1 MIGTEAREARLW
13 ICTRKWIGNGSI
25 ADIVAVWS
33 RDTSDATVKGFLI
46 EKGTPGYTFEGTE
59 MMSPSSSPATS
70 PARRVQ
76 LTGSSSAVRPDSLQ
90 EETMRTPAE
99 SLSGRSVRDKV
110 VTAAEAVRL
119 IRDGDSVVVEGFVGQ
134 CFAEELT
141 LALEQRFLLTGTPRD
156 LGLVFTTAPGDRR
169 GRGLDRLCHEGLL
182 KRVVGGHWGLSPA
195 LGKMAVSNKIEAHNL
210 PQGVI
215 SQLFRDTAAG
225 KPGLLTRVGLG
236 TFVDPRQGGGKV
248 NERTTE
254 DRVELITVGGA
265 EYLFYKALPLDV
277 AFLRGTTADP
287 EGNITMEREALT
299 MESLAVAT
307 AVHNAGGLVIV
318 QVERVAESGSLSPR
332 EVKIPGILVGCVVVS
347 EPEHH
352 WQTFGTPYS
361 AAMSGELRRVRNP
374 VPPLE
379 LTERKVI
386 ARRAAMEL
394 RPDSVVNLGI
404 GIPEG
409 IANVAAEEHILDYL
423 TLTAEPGAMG
433 GMPAAG
439 LDFGSAV
446 NAQAIL
452 DQPSQFDFYDGGG
465 LDAAFL
471 GMAQADRL
479 GNVNVSRFGPRLAG
493 SGGFINISQNA
504 KRLVFTGTFVAPSRC
519 RVQDGRLVI
528 ADGDV
533 MLKFLADV
541 EQRTFSGEYAAA
553 AGQPVLYVTERCV
566 FQLTPDG
573 LELIEIAPG
582 VDPER
587 DVLTHIGFEPI
598 IRGEP
603 KLMDARIFAAGPMGL
618 KDDLMT
624 VPLDARFAYDAT
636 RNMFFLNMEGMSL
649 VTGDEVQAI
658 GTEVGKRLAA
668 IGKKVQMVINYD
680 NFYLDPA
687 LADDYKAVVRS
698 LAERYYA
705 SVTRYTTSSFMRLK
719 LSEQLS
725 DRGVAPH
732 IYESRQEAM
741 DWLRK

>member
-1 MIGTEAREARLW
+1 MHI
-13 ICTRKWIGNGSI
+13 
-25 ADIVAVWS
+25 
-33 RDTSDATVKGFLI
+33 
-46 EKGTPGYTFEGTE
+46 
-59 MMSPSSSPATS
+59 
-70 PARRVQ
+70 
-76 LTGSSSAVRPDSLQ
+76 
-90 EETMRTPAE
+90 PAE
-99 SLSGRSVRDKV
+99 SLSGRSLRDKV
-110 VTAAEAVRL
+110 VTADEAVRL

-141 LALEQRFLLTGTPRD
+141 LALEQRFLQTGSPRG
-156 LGLVFTTAPGDRR
+156 LGLVFAVAPGDRQ

-182 KRVVGGHWGLSPA
+182 KRAVGGHWGLSPE
-195 LGKMAVSNKIEAHNL
+195 LGKMAVANKIEAHNL

-225 KPGLLTRVGLG
+225 KPGLVTRVGLG
-236 TFVDPRQGGGKV
+236 TFVNPRHGGGKI

-254 DRVELITVGGA
+254 DRVELITLDGA

-277 AFLRGTTADP
+277 ACLRGTTADP

-299 MESLAVAT
+299 MEALAVAT
-307 AVHNAGGLVIV
+307 AVHNASGLVIV

-332 EVKIPGILVGCVVVS
+332 EVKIPGILVNCVVVS
-347 EPEHH
+347 QPEHH

-361 AAMSGELRRVRNP
+361 AALSGELRRVRSS
-374 VPPLE
+374 VPPLK

-423 TLTAEPGAMG
+423 TLTAEPGAIG
-433 GMPAAG
+433 GMPTGG

-479 GNVNVSRFGPRLAG
+479 GNVNVSRFGPKLAG

-504 KRLVFTGTFVAPSRC
+504 RRLVFVGTFVVPSRC
-519 RVQDGRLVI
+519 TVQGSRLVVG
-528 ADGDV
+528 DGSV
-533 MLKFLADV
+533 TPKFLADV

-553 AGQPVLYVTERCV
+553 GGQPVLYVTERCV

-582 VDPER
+582 MDLEK
-587 DVLTHIGFEPI
+587 DVLAHIGFEPI
-598 IRGEP
+598 ICGEP
-603 KLMDARIFAAGPMGL
+603 KLMDARIFAAEPMGL
-618 KDDLMT
+618 KDDLLT
-624 VPLDARFAYDAT
+624 VPLDARFAYDAE
-636 RNMFFLNMEGMSL
+636 RNMFFLNMEGLSL
-649 VTGDEVQAI
+649 VSRDKVEAI
-658 GTEVGKRLAA
+658 GIEVGERLAA
-668 IGKKVQMVINYD
+668 IGKKVQMVVNYD
-680 NFYLDPA
+680 NFYLAPT
-687 LADDYKAVVRS
+687 LTDDYAAVVRGLS
-698 LAERYYA
+698 ERYYA
-705 SVTRYTTSSFMRLK
+705 GVTRYTTSSFMRLK
-719 LSEQLS
+719 LTEHLS
-725 DRGVAPH
+725 HRGLAPH

-741 DWLRK
+741 NWLGE

>member
-1 MIGTEAREARLW
+1 
-13 ICTRKWIGNGSI
+13 
-25 ADIVAVWS
+25 
-33 RDTSDATVKGFLI
+33 
-46 EKGTPGYTFEGTE
+46 
-59 MMSPSSSPATS
+59 
-70 PARRVQ
+70 
-76 LTGSSSAVRPDSLQ
+76 
-90 EETMRTPAE
+90 MRTPAE

-195 LGKMAVSNKIEAHNL
+195 LGKMAVGNKIEAHNL

-318 QVERVAESGSLSPR
+318 QVERVAESGSLSQR

-347 EPEHH
+347 DPEHH

-433 GMPAAG
+433 GMPTAG

-504 KRLVFTGTFVAPSRC
+504 KRLVFTGTLVAPSRC
-519 RVQDGRLVI
+519 SVQDGRLVI

-533 MLKFLADV
+533 TLKFLADV

-603 KLMDARIFAAGPMGL
+603 KLMDARIFAAEPMGL

-725 DRGVAPH
+725 DRGLAPH

>member
-1 MIGTEAREARLW
+1 M
-13 ICTRKWIGNGSI
+13 
-25 ADIVAVWS
+25 ADIES
-33 RDTSDATVKGFLI
+33 I
-46 EKGTPGYTFEGTE
+46 YTFEGTE
-59 MMSPSSSPATS
+59 TIQSLIVGRNITGIGAF
-70 PARRVQ
+70 Q
-76 LTGSSSAVRPDSLQ
+76 LTGSLSVVHPDSLQ

-99 SLSGRSVRDKV
+99 SLSGSSVRDKV

-195 LGKMAVSNKIEAHNL
+195 LGKMAVGNKIEAHNL

-254 DRVELITVGGA
+254 DCVELMTVGGA

-277 AFLRGTTADP
+277 AFLRGTTTDP

-318 QVERVAESGSLSPR
+318 QVERVAESGSLNPR

-347 EPEHH
+347 DPEHH

-404 GIPEG
+404 GIPEC

-504 KRLVFTGTFVAPSRC
+504 KRLVFAGTFVAPSRS

-533 MLKFLADV
+533 TPKFLADV

-566 FQLTPDG
+566 FQLTHDG

-587 DVLTHIGFEPI
+587 DVLSHIGFEPI

-603 KLMDARIFAAGPMGL
+603 KLMDTRIFAAEPMGL

-649 VTGDEVQAI
+649 VTGGRGSGDRDGGRQAP
-658 GTEVGKRLAA
+658 GR
-668 IGKKVQMVINYD
+668 
-680 NFYLDPA
+680 
-687 LADDYKAVVRS
+687 
-698 LAERYYA
+698 
-705 SVTRYTTSSFMRLK
+705 
-719 LSEQLS
+719 
-725 DRGVAPH
+725 H
-732 IYESRQEAM
+732 RQEGA
-741 DWLRK
+741 DGHQLRPLLP

>member
-1 MIGTEAREARLW
+1 M
-13 ICTRKWIGNGSI
+13 
-25 ADIVAVWS
+25 
-33 RDTSDATVKGFLI
+33 
-46 EKGTPGYTFEGTE
+46 
-59 MMSPSSSPATS
+59 
-70 PARRVQ
+70 RV
-76 LTGSSSAVRPDSLQ
+76 
-90 EETMRTPAE
+90 PAE
-99 SLSGRSVRDKV
+99 SLSGSSVRDKV

-119 IRDGDSVVVEGFVGQ
+119 VRDGDSVVVDGFMGQ

-156 LGLVFTTAPGDRR
+156 LGLVFTMAAGNRL
-169 GRGLDRLCHEGLL
+169 GRGLDRLAHKGLL
-182 KRVVGGHWGLSPA
+182 KRAVGGHWGLSPE
-195 LGKMAVSNKIEAHNL
+195 LGKMAVDNIIEAHNL

-236 TFVDPRQGGGKV
+236 TFVDPRHGGGKI

-254 DRVELITVGGA
+254 DRVELITLGGA
-265 EYLFYKALPLDV
+265 EYLFYKVLPLDV

-299 MESLAVAT
+299 MEALAVAT

-332 EVKIPGILVGCVVVS
+332 EVKIPGVLVDCVVVS
-347 EPEHH
+347 QPGHH
-352 WQTFGTPYS
+352 WQTFGTSYS
-361 AAMSGELRRVRNP
+361 AALSGELRRVRNS

-404 GIPEG
+404 GLPEG
-409 IANVAAEEHILDYL
+409 VANVAAEEHILDYL
-423 TLTAEPGAMG
+423 TLTAEPGPMG

-439 LDFGSAV
+439 LDFGSAL

-465 LDAAFL
+465 LDAAVL

-479 GNVNVSRFGPRLAG
+479 GNVNVSRFGPKLAG

-504 KRLVFTGTFVAPSRC
+504 KRLV
-519 RVQDGRLVI
+519 I
-528 ADGDV
+528 ADGAV
-533 MLKFLADV
+533 ALKFLADV
-541 EQRTFSGEYAAA
+541 EQRTFSGPYAAA
-553 AGQPVLYVTERCV
+553 ADQPVLYVTERCM

-573 LELIEIAPG
+573 LELTEIAAG
-582 VDPER
+582 VDLEK
-587 DVLTHIGFEPI
+587 DVLAHIGFEPI

-618 KDDLMT
+618 KDDLLT
-624 VPLDARFAYDAT
+624 IPLEARFAYDAE
-636 RNMFFLNMEGMSL
+636 RNIFFLNMEGMSL
-649 VTGDEVQAI
+649 VSEDEVQAI
-658 GTEVGKRLAA
+658 GTEVGKRLAV

-687 LADDYKAVVRS
+687 LADDYKALIRS

-705 SVTRYTTSSFMRLK
+705 SATRYTTSSFMRLK
-719 LSEQLS
+719 LSEHLS
-725 DRGVAPH
+725 DRGLAPH

-741 DWLRK
+741 NWLGKQIPSSSVQNRREESKEATG

>member
-1 MIGTEAREARLW
+1 
-13 ICTRKWIGNGSI
+13 
-25 ADIVAVWS
+25 
-33 RDTSDATVKGFLI
+33 
-46 EKGTPGYTFEGTE
+46 
-59 MMSPSSSPATS
+59 
-70 PARRVQ
+70 
-76 LTGSSSAVRPDSLQ
+76 
-90 EETMRTPAE
+90 MRIPAE
-99 SLSGRSVRDKV
+99 ALSGSSVRDKI

-119 IRDGDSVVVEGFVGQ
+119 IHDGDSVVVEGFMGQ
-134 CFAEELT
+134 CFAEELA

-156 LGLVFTTAPGDRR
+156 LGLVFTMAAGNRL
-169 GRGLDRLCHEGLL
+169 GRGLDRLAHKGLL
-182 KRVVGGHWGLSPA
+182 KRAVGGHWGLSPE
-195 LGKMAVSNKIEAHNL
+195 LGKMAVDNTIEAHNL

-236 TFVDPRQGGGKV
+236 TFVDPRHGGGKI

-254 DRVELITVGGA
+254 DRVELITLGGA

-299 MESLAVAT
+299 MEALAVAT
-307 AVHNAGGLVIV
+307 AVHNVGGLVIV
-318 QVERVAESGSLSPR
+318 QVERVADSGSLSPR
-332 EVKIPGILVGCVVVS
+332 EVKVPGILVDCVVVS
-347 EPEHH
+347 QPGHH

-361 AAMSGELRRVRNP
+361 AALSGELRRVRNT
-374 VPPLE
+374 VRPLK

-394 RPDSVVNLGI
+394 RPGSVVNLGI

-409 IANVAAEEHILDYL
+409 VANVAAEEHILDYL

-433 GMPAAG
+433 GMPAGG

-471 GMAQADRL
+471 GMAQVDRL
-479 GNVNVSRFGPRLAG
+479 GNVNVSRFGAKLAG

-504 KRLVFTGTFVAPSRC
+504 KRLVFTGTFAVPSRC

-528 ADGDV
+528 ADGAV
-533 MLKFLADV
+533 APKFLADV

-573 LELIEIAPG
+573 LELTEIALG
-582 VDPER
+582 ADLEK
-587 DVLTHIGFEPI
+587 DVLAHIGFEPI

-618 KDDLMT
+618 KEDLLTM
-624 VPLDARFAYDAT
+624 PLEARFAYDAE

-649 VTGDEVQAI
+649 VSADDVEAI
-658 GTEVGKRLAA
+658 GTAVGKRLAA
-668 IGKKVQMVINYD
+668 IGKKVQMVVNYD

-687 LADDYKAVVRS
+687 LTDDYVSVVRR
-698 LAERYYA
+698 LAERHYA
-705 SVTRYTTSSFMRLK
+705 SVTRYTTSSFLRLK
-719 LSEQLS
+719 LTRQLHHR
-725 DRGVAPH
+725 DLAPH

-741 DWLRK
+741 NWLEDHVPRSSVQNREGPEAGE